1 MKPRENPA
9 GMGRVVTA
17 ARVLQMLPV
26 PSPAARGVLRTHLG
40 EGEKQRG
47 EGRAQR
53 PWSLGTLEPMPPWAG
68 SLGGGSDCLL
78 ERLMTGAVGPLRS
91 VPCSKWS
98 SLIHWISA
106 LERLV
111 DY

>member
-53 PWSLGTLEPMPPWAG
+53 PWSLGTDA
-68 SLGGGSDCLL
+68 SLGRQLGRRVCLPPREADDGCSGAPPVGSML
-78 ERLMTGAVGPLRS
+78 
-91 VPCSKWS
+91 
-98 SLIHWISA
+98 
-106 LERLV
+106 
-111 DY
+111 